1 MDLPS
6 TTRITVKPTGAS
18 LGADIIGVDLTQPMD
33 GAAFKQIEDAWH
45 LRGRVA
51 HRHVV

>member
-18 LGADIIGVDLTQPMD
+18 LGADIIGVDLTQRRSSRSRTP
-33 GAAFKQIEDAWH
+33 GTSTSS
-45 LRGRVA
+45 
-51 HRHVV
+51 